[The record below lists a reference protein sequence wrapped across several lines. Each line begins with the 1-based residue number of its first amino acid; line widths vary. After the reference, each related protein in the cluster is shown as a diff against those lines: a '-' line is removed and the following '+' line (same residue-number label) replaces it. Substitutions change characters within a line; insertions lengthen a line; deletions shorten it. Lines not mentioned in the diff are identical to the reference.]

1 MCRFCHCVYKDLE
14 VKIHD
19 FTEHGS
25 HEIWTREEYDQIIK
39 KLPDNAEEEEP
50 LELSYHN
57 ESLDIDFNRTEEETE
72 DEDSVSPDEGSEAS
86 DDESEVFEKRG
97 VRSECPL
104 NTLASFHCIDQF
116 PVDVLHDVFEGQC

>member
-1 MCRFCHCVYKDLE
+1 MCRFCHRVYKDLE
-14 VKIHD
+14 VKIH
-19 FTEHGS
+19 EYGS

-50 LELSYHN
+50 LELFKHN
-57 ESLDIDFNRTEEETE
+57 ESLDIDINWTEEETE

-86 DDESEVFEKRG
+86 DDESEMFEKRG

-116 PVDVLHDVFEGQC
+116 PVDVLHDVFEGRF

>member
-14 VKIHD
+14 VKIH
-19 FTEHGS
+19 EYGS

-50 LELSYHN
+50 LELSKHN
-57 ESLDIDFNRTEEETE
+57 ESLYIDFNWTEDETE

-86 DDESEVFEKRG
+86 DDESEMFEKRG

-104 NTLASFHCIDQF
+104 KSVEKI
-116 PVDVLHDVFEGQC
+116 